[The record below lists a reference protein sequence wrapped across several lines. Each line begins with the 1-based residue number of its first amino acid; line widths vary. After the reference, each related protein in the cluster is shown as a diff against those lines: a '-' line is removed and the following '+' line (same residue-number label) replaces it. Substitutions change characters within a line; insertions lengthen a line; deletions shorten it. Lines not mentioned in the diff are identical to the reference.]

1 MYVCGSEGKVFLK
14 IGLCNCGDWQVC
26 SLQGRLA
33 RVDAAVGSPQTAWSQ
48 NSFLFG
54 DLSLSSPS
62 TVSMKPTHIMQSLSL
77 LI

>member
-1 MYVCGSEGKVFLK
+1 MFKHRCT
-14 IGLCNCGDWQVC
+14 CGDWQVC
-26 SLQGRLA
+26 SPQGRLA
-33 RVDAAVGSPQTAWSQ
+33 GVDAAVGSPKTAWSQ

-62 TVSMKPTHIMQSLSL
+62 TASMKPTHIMPSLSL